1 MIYSKSI
8 QMDATKLQSQM
19 SQMASLTSMA
29 AHDITSLS
37 AGTKRAATDA
47 RKRMSEISKLATQM
61 RAECLVVQKSIPT
74 KSRKKVAAE
83 VDGEPETQA
92 IEDLAD
98 ELPEKLALERTK
110 PRGRKPRAR

>member
-1 MIYSKSI
+1 
-8 QMDATKLQSQM
+8 MDATKLQAQM
-19 SQMASLTSMA
+19 SEMASLTSMA

-47 RKRMSEISKLATQM
+47 RKRMSQISKLATQI

-74 KSRKKVAAE
+74 KSRKKADVEAA
-83 VDGEPETQA
+83 VDGTQPDTQD

-98 ELPEKLALERTK
+98 ELPEKLTLTRAK
-110 PRGRKPRAR
+110 PRGRRTRKV